1 MSSPDEQPI
10 AEADIYA
17 GFAPIPRALL
27 RFWKSRAVRIDPRPA
42 TQDALAALDTHLTTG
57 DAVVFIDH
65 HYAFDALPL
74 ALGLGKALHHVG
86 GVLIPYAAHLD
97 MRVDPQ
103 GYPSLRYRL
112 RTWSFH
118 QLIRGIQEGAPGVR
132 FLPIGRDFELANPR
146 LKAILDRMHQGVN
159 TRYLKTLADWYPK
172 HPTGHVIMLAPMAG
186 LALPGKAVLHPQL
199 YRSLEMAQSHHDQ
212 PLPFY
217 FVGAYPRW
225 NVHFSYFAPLLVRHV
240 VVAQDRFSLPRR
252 DYEAARAVVEERL
265 SALRESAGFT
275 PPDYSRIKHK

>member
-1 MSSPDEQPI
+1 MPISEDQPI
-10 AEADIYA
+10 TESDIYA
-17 GFAPIPRALL
+17 GFAPIPRMILK
-27 RFWKSRAVRIDPRPA
+27 FWKGQAVRIDSRPA
-42 TQDALAALDTHLTTG
+42 TQAALSALDTHLAAG

-74 ALGLGKALHHVG
+74 ALGLGKALHHVK

-97 MRVDPQ
+97 MKVDPE
-103 GYPSLRYRL
+103 GYPSQRYRL

-118 QLIRGIQEGAPGVR
+118 QLMRGIQGGAPGVR

-159 TRYLKTLADWYPK
+159 TRYLKTLADWCPK

-186 LALPGKAVLHPQL
+186 LALPDKPVLHPQL
-199 YRSLEMAQSHHDQ
+199 YRSLELAQSRFDQ

-225 NVHFSYFAPLLVRHV
+225 NVYISYFAPLLVRHV
-240 VVAQDRFSLPRR
+240 VVAQDRFSLPWG
-252 DYEAARAVVEERL
+252 DYEAACDTVAERL
-265 SALRESAGFT
+265 AALREAAGFT